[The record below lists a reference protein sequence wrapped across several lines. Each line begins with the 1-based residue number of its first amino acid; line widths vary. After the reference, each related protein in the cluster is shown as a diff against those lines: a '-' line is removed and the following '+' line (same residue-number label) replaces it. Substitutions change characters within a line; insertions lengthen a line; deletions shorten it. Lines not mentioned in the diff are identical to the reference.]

1 MLMDNLGNLWDMYT
15 WATDDGFSAE
25 LYHYETGMGQ
35 YGLTFPG
42 NGNDMYCSLFASDY
56 DNLFATVYTGD
67 HSELYHYAYDYE
79 IFGYVGKYLGSFGND
94 VWPAALTSGYVNNAT
109 GTDSVARRGEA
120 MKLDAVKVSAEE
132 LASVKFESNTMTMV
146 ADPADAAVEEI
157 VVNEIVFNEA
167 VKTPVTVLP
176 MAGSAVVAD
185 KEAYVTVTITAGAAE
200 AAPATLSEELF
211 TNGVTTVN
219 WDTNALELVEIA
231 MGADYTSIN
240 QGEGTAT
247 LGYVQLDGYAADDV
261 VATLYFKVKNTDTE
275 SVTVIYEEI
284 NNDKLGIEETV
295 AINYPHAN
303 TEVKDAKDATCT
315 EEGYTGDTYC
325 ADCGKLI
332 AKGEVIPATGH
343 QNTEVKDAKDAT
355 CTEDGYTGDTWCNDC
370 NTKIADGEVIPAHG
384 HDFKNYVSDGN
395 ATCTEDGTKTA
406 KCENCD
412 ATDTVVDEGSAKG
425 HGETEVKDA
434 KDATCTEDGY
444 TGDTYC
450 TVCGDKIADG
460 EVIPAKGHGETEIK
474 DAKDATCT
482 EEGYTGDT
490 YCTVCGDKI
499 ADGEVIPAKG
509 HGETEIKDAKPAT
522 TTEEGYTGDTYCTD
536 CGEKISE
543 GESIPK
549 VDPENPK
556 TSETRAFLM
565 ATAAVMVA
573 AAAAVVVMI
582 SRKKLF

>member
-1 MLMDNLGNLWDMYT
+1 MQYSTVFSTADAPKLNAIYYYYFLPAKDPMNLDTAAFGLQSYLAQYTGASYLVAVSSLGYEEYYEQGVAYDTEHVIMLDNTGYMWDFWIYPT
-15 WATDDGFSAE
+15 EEGFSAFID
-25 LYHYETGMGQ
+25 LYPTDLVE

-42 NGNDMYCSLFASDY
+42 NGEDMYCSLVGVDY
-56 DNLFATVYTGD
+56 DNAYVSVYTGD
-67 HSELYHYAYDYE
+67 TNELYHLAWDYSTTE
-79 IFGYVGKYLGSFGND
+79 GGFAASYLGSFGAD
-94 VWPAALTSGYVNNAT
+94 VWPAAITSVTSNDASGS
-109 GTDSVARRGEA
+109 DSVNTVRGKNA
-120 MKLDAVKVSAEE
+120 MHIDSVKVSAEE
-132 LASVKFESNTMTMV
+132 LA
-146 ADPADAAVEEI
+146 
-157 VVNEIVFNEA
+157 A
-167 VKTPVTVLP
+167 VKIAPKAESKTPIAVQP

-185 KEAYVTVTITAGAAE
+185 KEEYVTVTITAGAAE

-303 TEVKDAKDATCT
+303 TEVRDAKEATC
-315 EEGYTGDTYC
+315 
-325 ADCGKLI
+325 
-332 AKGEVIPATGH
+332 
-343 QNTEVKDAKDAT
+343 
-355 CTEDGYTGDTWCNDC
+355 
-370 NTKIADGEVIPAHG
+370 
-384 HDFKNYVSDGN
+384 
-395 ATCTEDGTKTA
+395 
-406 KCENCD
+406 
-412 ATDTVVDEGSAKG
+412 
-425 HGETEVKDA
+425 
-434 KDATCTEDGY
+434 
-444 TGDTYC
+444 
-450 TVCGDKIADG
+450 
-460 EVIPAKGHGETEIK
+460 
-474 DAKDATCT
+474 
-482 EEGYTGDT
+482 
-490 YCTVCGDKI
+490 
-499 ADGEVIPAKG
+499 
-509 HGETEIKDAKPAT
+509 
-522 TTEEGYTGDTYCTD
+522 TEEGYTGDTYCTD